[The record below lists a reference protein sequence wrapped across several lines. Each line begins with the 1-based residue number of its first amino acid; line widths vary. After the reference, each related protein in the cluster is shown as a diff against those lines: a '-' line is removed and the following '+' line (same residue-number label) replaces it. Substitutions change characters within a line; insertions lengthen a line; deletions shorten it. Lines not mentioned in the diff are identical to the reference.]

1 MIEKFSFKNPFKNY
15 FDSFTN
21 RRHKKH
27 KKNIFRPFYNTLK
40 NNKSLS
46 IVQNCVQKCQ
56 NFHLFSRVFLHFY
69 RCHTAKKKVHHNL
82 LRKNINW
89 FRQKWSI
96 TIIFFLHLTLIRIHT
111 LQILLNRNKNLA
123 SKRKLFPGLMIIII
137 EEYF

>member
-1 MIEKFSFKNPFKNY
+1 MFIIKKNVIKEKHIIKIENFSFKNPFKNY

-56 NFHLFSRVFLHFY
+56 NFHPFSRVFFF
-69 RCHTAKKKVHHNL
+69 T
-82 LRKNINW
+82 
-89 FRQKWSI
+89 SI
-96 TIIFFLHLTLIRIHT
+96 GVTL
-111 LQILLNRNKNLA
+111 
-123 SKRKLFPGLMIIII
+123 
-137 EEYF
+137 